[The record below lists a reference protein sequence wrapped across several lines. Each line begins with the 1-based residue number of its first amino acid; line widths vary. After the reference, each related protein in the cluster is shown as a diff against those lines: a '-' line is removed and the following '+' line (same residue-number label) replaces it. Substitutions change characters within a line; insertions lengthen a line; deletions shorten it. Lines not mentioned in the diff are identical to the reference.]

1 MTFEKEQK
9 IIIISNRKVEKG
21 EEVKFSLFLRNE
33 YYGGKDE
40 KPITGISSKV
50 ASHLRTALNS
60 WFVSVYW
67 SSFLSL
73 YERFLQSGI
82 PVFTLF
88 KNQHLTTH
96 FGGSKCCKLLLV
108 RYCNLVCVLCGVFFV
123 FWIKYIYIYVVF
135 ITCPMEPFTTPTN
148 YKFSNS
154 NSIWTFKRL
163 LKAFLGTAVLGRS
176 INKLYL
182 INLLGIDPVKID
194 YSLLIRFTTS
204 AMFQPVPYN
213 MKPKLTDLHFLT
225 AHLWLQVRLWGWR
238 K

>member
-1 MTFEKEQK
+1 MVTFEKEQK

-82 PVFTLF
+82 PVFLALQ
-88 KNQHLTTH
+88 K
-96 FGGSKCCKLLLV
+96 
-108 RYCNLVCVLCGVFFV
+108 
-123 FWIKYIYIYVVF
+123 
-135 ITCPMEPFTTPTN
+135 P
-148 YKFSNS
+148 
-154 NSIWTFKRL
+154 
-163 LKAFLGTAVLGRS
+163 A
-176 INKLYL
+176 
-182 INLLGIDPVKID
+182 
-194 YSLLIRFTTS
+194 
-204 AMFQPVPYN
+204 PYY
-213 MKPKLTDLHFLT
+213 PLW
-225 AHLWLQVRLWGWR
+225 WLQVLQITAS
-238 K
+238 